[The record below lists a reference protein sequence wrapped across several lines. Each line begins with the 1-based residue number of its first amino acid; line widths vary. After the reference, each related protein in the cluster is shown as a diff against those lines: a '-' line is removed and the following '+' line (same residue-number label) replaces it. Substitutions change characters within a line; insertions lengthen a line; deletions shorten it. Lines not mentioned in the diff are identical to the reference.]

1 MVNIKRQRS
10 RIKKI
15 TMALAVVILTVV
27 FLLSVSGQGMADVI
41 GENDLDPKKV
51 QSEDWTI
58 GENEKYIACAMNI
71 YETLL
76 KYQTGTYMMEK
87 KEFREELTESDQ
99 DQTLAYYI
107 DDSPEFQKY
116 KDQVSND
123 SFYDSEQ
130 ASFLKS
136 VSYEIDQ
143 NLLLVY
149 NNATESL
156 NIVFPYHLSETSMV
170 HELEKNGLTGL
181 SSWMKKVE
189 SVGIKAKTKDQKEI
203 IVPDLGYSRMFDGIQ
218 VDYDISGLTFTF
230 NRSFALQYQYLD
242 NMNESVKKIGW
253 TVHDI
258 MSESYEKGLRCY
270 VEDFDHI
277 DLDAVYSLIPSAE
290 LIADKEQVKEL
301 CICIPH
307 NHVRDGEQLITVY
320 KEEIKGLL
328 EYAGM
333 DSGKAEELIE
343 ELTCGSNQKN
353 GVKGGFLWNL
363 EKNRDYSYENSV
375 YGDYVLILS
384 KAK

>member
-15 TMALAVVILTVV
+15 TMALSVIILTVV
-27 FLLSVSGQGMADVI
+27 FLLSISGQGMADVI

-99 DQTLAYYI
+99 DQILTYYI

-149 NNATESL
+149 NNATEKSEYSFSL
-156 NIVFPYHLSETSMV
+156 
-170 HELEKNGLTGL
+170 
-181 SSWMKKVE
+181 
-189 SVGIKAKTKDQKEI
+189 
-203 IVPDLGYSRMFDGIQ
+203 
-218 VDYDISGLTFTF
+218 
-230 NRSFALQYQYLD
+230 SFIR
-242 NMNESVKKIGW
+242 NE
-253 TVHDI
+253 
-258 MSESYEKGLRCY
+258 
-270 VEDFDHI
+270 
-277 DLDAVYSLIPSAE
+277 
-290 LIADKEQVKEL
+290 
-301 CICIPH
+301 
-307 NHVRDGEQLITVY
+307 
-320 KEEIKGLL
+320 
-328 EYAGM
+328 
-333 DSGKAEELIE
+333 
-343 ELTCGSNQKN
+343 
-353 GVKGGFLWNL
+353 
-363 EKNRDYSYENSV
+363 
-375 YGDYVLILS
+375 YGT
-384 KAK
+384 